1 MTEQAPLYRE
11 LPASLRWRRGLL
23 TAFTLYHLGAVLVG
37 GAVESIREGFEP
49 VYGFYE
55 QGLRMTNT
63 WGMFGKRPVS
73 THVRIEG
80 ETRDGQRVLLS
91 STRADDRTLYERVRD
106 TRIRKLQGKLADEG
120 ERNRWGQAYL
130 DYFCRDA
137 RARGL
142 DLVAVRAEND
152 IHETRDDAGRI
163 DRRASTRTVLYRSC
177 LLPLS
182 ALPQGRAPD
191 RSKPT
196 LGDL

>member
-1 MTEQAPLYRE
+1 MTEQVPLYRE
-11 LPASLRWRRGLL
+11 LPPTLRWRRGLL
-23 TAFTLYHLGAVLVG
+23 TAFTLYHLGAVLAG
-37 GAVESIREGFEP
+37 GAVEPIREWFEP
-49 VYGFYE
+49 VFGFYE

-80 ETRDGQRVLLS
+80 ETRDGRRVLLS
-91 STRADDRTLYERVRD
+91 STRADDHSVFERVRD
-106 TRIRKLQGKLADEG
+106 ARIRKLQGKLADEG
-120 ERNRWGQAYL
+120 DRNRWGQAYL

-142 DLVAVRAEND
+142 ELAAVRAENE
-152 IHETRDDAGRI
+152 IHETRDDAGRV

-177 LLPLS
+177 SLPRT
-182 ALPQGRAPD
+182 AAPGRGGAE
-191 RSKPT
+191 RAKAA